1 MATGKKSVEIAV
13 DMDGVRMRCHI
24 SRHTTCFDVI
34 RGITS
39 ADDTCYAMFECRNG
53 TDQMLPQ
60 ETRVYKRVRSR
71 FDNSVTNFVLRKVSK
86 LASKRASIARAKR
99 KLQRLRSKLFDAE
112 GNKGSSLDNNLNNDK
127 PLKSVIKDISS
138 VYRVPPV
145 ICYNISH
152 PHRTRGDGADGVT
165 RFELP
170 ERTPGDGML
179 AATSNSSSD
188 MDVAFL
194 SDEDSGFDVSEY
206 DSRLDDVSVTS
217 QVDSAFDEDD
227 TMCEL
232 EKNLF
237 DDVNDE
243 LEKNVF
249 DDVNDDVSFRTLAR
263 LRSMFSDGGNVDA
276 IANDS
281 AMDSFMRD

>member
-24 SRHTTCFDVI
+24 SRHTTCYDVI

-39 ADDTCYAMFECRNG
+39 SDDACYAMFECRKG
-53 TDQMLPQ
+53 TEKILPQ
-60 ETRVYKRVRSR
+60 ETRVYKRVQSR
-71 FDNSVTNFVLRKVSK
+71 IDNNVTNFVLRKVSK
-86 LASKRASIARAKR
+86 LASNRASIARAKR

-112 GNKGSSLDNNLNNDK
+112 GNEGSSLDNNLNNAK
-127 PLKSVIKDISS
+127 PLNKCYIKDISS

-145 ICYNISH
+145 ICFNISL
-152 PHRTRGDGADGVT
+152 PHRTRGDGADDVT

-170 ERTPGDGML
+170 DRTSGDGMD
-179 AATSNSSSD
+179 AASTNSSCD

-194 SDEDSGFDVSEY
+194 SDEDFVRGFDVSEC
-206 DSRLDDVSVTS
+206 DSRIIDDVNVTS

-227 TMCEL
+227 TMS
-232 EKNLF
+232 
-237 DDVNDE
+237 E

-249 DDVNDDVSFRTLAR
+249 DDVNDDVSLRTLTR

-276 IANDS
+276 IADDS

>member
-1 MATGKKSVEIAV
+1 MTHRKESTQIAV

-24 SRHTTCFDVI
+24 SRHTTCYDVI

-39 ADDTCYAMFECRNG
+39 EDDNCYVMFECRKG
-53 TDQMLPQ
+53 IEKILPN

-71 FDNSVTNFVLRKVSK
+71 IDNSVTNFVLKKISK
-86 LASKRASIARAKR
+86 LASKKASIDRARR
-99 KLQRLRSKLFDAE
+99 KLQRIRSKLFDSE
-112 GNKGSSLDNNLNNDK
+112 RVEGSSLENNLNNRT
-127 PLKSVIKDISS
+127 PLRKCYSKNISS
-138 VYRVPPV
+138 VYRVPP
-145 ICYNISH
+145 IKSYNISL
-152 PHRTRGDGADGVT
+152 PQRTRADGAVDVT

-170 ERTPGDGML
+170 ERTPGDGMEV
-179 AATSNSSSD
+179 ASTNVSCD

-194 SDEDSGFDVSEY
+194 CDDGHVLSFEVSEC
-206 DSRLDDVSVTS
+206 DSRLDDVSVTL

-232 EKNLF
+232 EKN
-237 DDVNDE
+237 
-243 LEKNVF
+243 VF
-249 DDVNDDVSFRTLAR
+249 DVNDDVSFRTLTR

-276 IANDS
+276 IADDS